1 MKQKWDS
8 KYFKIWLTA
17 VLVIIA
23 GLSFYYFL
31 FYGKQLKSIS
41 GSMLSVLMPVL
52 DGLIIA
58 YLLAPIVN
66 AIERYVLYPLIDK
79 CNLPAG
85 RNPKRAKKIVRGIS
99 MLLTFIIV
107 LFFVYQFFA
116 LIIPQIVNSIQSI
129 VVQFPGYIS
138 QLTTWVEKLL
148 MDNPDMERM
157 VLDMLDRYS
166 ATLQNWLNTKLLP
179 QMNSIVMS
187 LSLSVIS
194 ILKGLGN
201 LVIGLIISVY
211 LLGSKEVF
219 SAQVKKILYA
229 TFQRRTANIIIHDL
243 RFTHRTFSGFISGK
257 IVDSILIG
265 ILCFFCISAMNMPY
279 SVLIS
284 VIVGVTNVI
293 PFFGPYFGAVP
304 SAFLILMIDPLK
316 CLYFL
321 IFILVLQQFD
331 GNILGPKI
339 LGNSTGLSSFWVIFA
354 ITVFGGLWGVPGMI
368 VGVPFF
374 AVIYSGIRAN
384 VHRQLKR
391 KALPIKTE
399 NYLHVGHISKDGSMK
414 NDIYANPT
422 KGKSGSSGGFR
433 WQDVGDEEEQEGCN
447 TKETDNHAHTV
458 QKVSKESGKGE
469 E

>member
-8 KYFKIWLTA
+8 KYFKAGLTA
-17 VLVIIA
+17 VLVIAA

-31 FYGKQLKSIS
+31 FYGKQLRIASS
-41 GSMLSVLMPVL
+41 SLVAVLMPVL

-66 AIERYVLYPLIDK
+66 GVERYLLYPLSYKCKIRMDK
-79 CNLPAG
+79 K
-85 RNPKRAKKIVRGIS
+85 PKRKKRIIRGLS
-99 MLLTFIIV
+99 MLITFIIV
-107 LFFVYQFFA
+107 TLFIYEFFA

-129 VVQFPGYIS
+129 VVQFPVYVT
-138 QLTTWVEKLL
+138 QVTLWVEKLL
-148 MDNPDMERM
+148 MDNPQMEQI
-157 VLDMLDRYS
+157 VIDMLDRYS
-166 ATLQNWLNTKLLP
+166 LTLQEWLNTTLIP
-179 QMNSIVMS
+179 QMNSLVMS
-187 LSLSVIS
+187 LSMSIISV
-194 ILKGLGN
+194 LKGVWN
-201 LVIGLIISVY
+201 LIIGLIISIY
-211 LLGSKEVF
+211 LLGNKEVF
-219 SAQVKKILYA
+219 SAQIKKILYA
-229 TFQRRTANIIIHDL
+229 SFDRRTANIIIHDL

-257 IVDSILIG
+257 IIDSIIIG

-279 SVLIS
+279 PVLIS
-284 VIVGVTNVI
+284 VIIGVTNVI
-293 PFFGPYFGAVP
+293 PFFGPYFGAIP

-339 LGNSTGLSSFWVIFA
+339 LGNSTGLSSFWVIFS

-384 VHRQLKR
+384 VHRLLKR
-391 KALPIKTE
+391 KNLPIETE
-399 NYLHVGHISKDGSMK
+399 KYLYVGHINKDGSMHTNANTNNGK
-414 NDIYANPT
+414 NS
-422 KGKSGSSGGFR
+422 KKEEKSQENGFQ
-433 WQDVGDEEEQEGCN
+433 WQDDELEEISSQEAEN
-447 TKETDNHAHTV
+447 DMKEKTSEPERDKA
-458 QKVSKESGKGE
+458 E